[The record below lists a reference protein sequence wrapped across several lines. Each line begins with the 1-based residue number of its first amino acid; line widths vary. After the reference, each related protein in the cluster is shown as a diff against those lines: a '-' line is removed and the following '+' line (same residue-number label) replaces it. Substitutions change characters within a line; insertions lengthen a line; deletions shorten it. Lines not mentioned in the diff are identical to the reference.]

1 MRHVTFRGV
10 QNLEV
15 VLPEGW
21 WQRGGVWVG
30 YNEVRARKCKRLL
43 GRGGIEREHETEIN
57 NVKHTMSSRKSEARP
72 RG

>member
-21 WQRGGVWVG
+21 WQRGGIWVG

-43 GRGGIEREHETEIN
+43 RERMMTDGEDEEREMRLVFCLEEVFDKVVN
-57 NVKHTMSSRKSEARP
+57 L
-72 RG
+72 